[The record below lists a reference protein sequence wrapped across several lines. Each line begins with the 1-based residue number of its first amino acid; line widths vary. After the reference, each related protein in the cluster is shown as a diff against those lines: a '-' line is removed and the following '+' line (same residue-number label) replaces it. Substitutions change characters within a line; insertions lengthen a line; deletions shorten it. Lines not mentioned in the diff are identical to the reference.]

1 MFTKTSIALTIIVA
15 ICSGAVAA
23 EKRQQGAAKAF
34 GNDRTIVHCL
44 HGTWDA
50 YGLRCDDVSE

>member
-23 EKRQQGAAKAF
+23 EKRQRSAADAF
-34 GNDRTIVHCL
+34 GNSRTIVECT
-44 HGTWDA
+44 HGAWDA
-50 YGLRCDDVSE
+50 YGLRCDGAE

>member
-1 MFTKTSIALTIIVA
+1 MFSKTSIALAFIVA
-15 ICSGAVAA
+15 LASGAVAA
-23 EKRQQGAAKAF
+23 EKRGLNAF

-50 YGLRCDDVSE
+50 YALRCDSGE